1 MPPPAAYWSITVGT
15 VAALVV
21 TILAIG
27 AFTRGKTRTRR
38 KVQELAA
45 RPGMA
50 KPRDITRAVGRNA
63 LLANRS
69 ELRPT
74 LTGKAGPSDLGWRW
88 GQACGVD
95 VYTSVRDSV
104 VLLGPSGAGKGVY
117 VVNNRVLDAP
127 GAVVVTSTRPDVVAI
142 TMTARAR
149 VGPVGVIAA
158 DGSVDGLP
166 EVVAWSPIIGC
177 RDGRVA
183 AARAQVLAAGSSS
196 GVEDS
201 SFWQGWSEKVIKAL
215 LHAAAW
221 GDAGIDELWRWSQS
235 AVAAKAALA
244 ILHNLDG
251 RPAKRSGPGGAGVGG
266 HPGAGRR
273 R

>member
-1 MPPPAAYWSITVGT
+1 MPPPGTYWSITVGT

-21 TILAIG
+21 TILAIA

-127 GAVVVTSTRPDVVAI
+127 GAVVVDLHPPRRRGDHHDRP
-142 TMTARAR
+142 R
-149 VGPVGVIAA
+149 P
-158 DGSVDGLP
+158 
-166 EVVAWSPIIGC
+166 
-177 RDGRVA
+177 
-183 AARAQVLAAGSSS
+183 
-196 GVEDS
+196 
-201 SFWQGWSEKVIKAL
+201 
-215 LHAAAW
+215 
-221 GDAGIDELWRWSQS
+221 
-235 AVAAKAALA
+235 
-244 ILHNLDG
+244 G
-251 RPAKRSGPGGAGVGG
+251 RPGRGDRDRRI
-266 HPGAGRR
+266 RR
-273 R
+273 RPAGGGGLVADHRLP